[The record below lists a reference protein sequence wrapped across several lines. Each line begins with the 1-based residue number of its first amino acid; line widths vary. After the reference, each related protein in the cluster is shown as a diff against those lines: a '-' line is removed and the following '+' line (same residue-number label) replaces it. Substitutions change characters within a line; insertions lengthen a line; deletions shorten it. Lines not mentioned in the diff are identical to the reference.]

1 MQALPRAP
9 RSCRKGAALAT
20 WRVFGIAACMAL
32 LMVLLLGVA
41 LLSADDFSLPRIDWV
56 LDTATRLA
64 AAPGV
69 IVDVQAEHD
78 GHLNVTGYDYTY
90 AFTAPDGIRRQDHCW
105 SKAQQL
111 AIGAQVQ
118 IEFADGQPQL
128 SRIAGMH
135 RARSAEW
142 WSMWATAALAALS
155 GIGVWLARAYQTWVL
170 ARHGRAAPARL
181 VSLRPV
187 RRRGRSLRVRYAF
200 ADGSGGEREATQH
213 VWRRTSL
220 GLAVQATAPGAPIEH
235 ALVVHAENNPRRCRL
250 LSTADVA
257 EADA

>member
-9 RSCRKGAALAT
+9 RSCRRGAALAT
-20 WRVFGIAACMAL
+20 WRGFGVAACIVL
-32 LMVLLLGVA
+32 LMVLLAGVA
-41 LLSADDFSLPRIDWV
+41 LLAADDFRLPRADWL
-56 LDTATRLA
+56 LDTATRLD

-69 IVDVQAEHD
+69 VVDVRIERD

-118 IEFADGQPQL
+118 VEFADGAPQL

-135 RARSAEW
+135 RARSATW
-142 WSMWATAALAALS
+142 WPVWATAALAAMC
-155 GIGVWLARAYQTWVL
+155 GIGLWLARAYRTWVI
-170 ARHGRAAPARL
+170 ARHGRAAPVRL
-181 VSLRPV
+181 VALRPA
-187 RRRGRSLRVRYAF
+187 RRRGRSLHVRYAF

-213 VWRRTSL
+213 VWQRTSL
-220 GLAVQATAPGAPIEH
+220 GLALLATAPGAPIEH
-235 ALVVHAENNPRRCRL
+235 ALVVHDENNPRRCRL
-250 LSTADVA
+250 LSTTDVA